1 MNTILVTGSS
11 GYVAADLI
19 PRLNSLTNVVGI
31 DLVPSDRTDYSVDIA
46 SDTILTISNTLLDG
60 EVTIINLAAARFDFG
75 ATAEDYFR
83 LNVSC
88 HERFLQN
95 LSSVKV
101 KSFIH
106 VSSVAAIDG
115 REIHYKADL
124 SCDDAYRCTKYLQE
138 RLVREWCEERK
149 VELTV
154 LYPSAIFS
162 DDARS
167 DTNIGKMQSM
177 SKVIPF
183 VPVIN
188 VNKSVTFLPKFS
200 KFILDRVT
208 GKLSFGSYL
217 TVEKPIMSVTKMIV
231 VLSGKDLVEIRIPGL
246 RHILKCT
253 AWALFVLG
261 GFGKLDLK
269 LTPNRVVKLFSDT
282 SYSNVDSVDIDTET
296 YASRNSEE
304 LPEILGKFSKG
315 GK

>member
-138 RLVREWCEERK
+138 RLVREWCEERE

-282 SYSNVDSVDIDTET
+282 SYDGQYGNSIDCHMYDERFNDNLLEVISTFTNE
-296 YASRNSEE
+296 RH
-304 LPEILGKFSKG
+304 
-315 GK
+315 